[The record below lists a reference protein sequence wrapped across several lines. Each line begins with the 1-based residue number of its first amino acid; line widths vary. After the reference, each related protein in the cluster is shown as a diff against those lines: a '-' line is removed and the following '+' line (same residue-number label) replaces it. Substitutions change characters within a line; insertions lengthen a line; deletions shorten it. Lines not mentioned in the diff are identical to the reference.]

1 MAQASAGVEC
11 FLNTGDLIGF
21 SKLPAGE
28 GAFAEMK
35 VVASGSS
42 SCLPGEVVQVRL
54 TDLQEMLNGFSERVE
69 ENMQRVSACA
79 ASGKC

>member
-1 MAQASAGVEC
+1 
-11 FLNTGDLIGF
+11 
-21 SKLPAGE
+21 
-28 GAFAEMK
+28 MK

-42 SCLPGEVVQVRL
+42 SCLPGEVVLVRL

-69 ENMQRVSACA
+69 ENMKRVSACA